1 MAAGAG
7 GQAGAAGLAASNPSR
22 QRWRLAG
29 LALAVLVAHALLVSA
44 VMMGSRLGDGRG
56 DKLPARIDVAFVR
69 ELAPAAPPA
78 AAATRL
84 RAAPPA
90 ARLPAVAARRPRP
103 AASAPAQGE
112 RVDLEPAPPP
122 PTGAAAMPGAEPP
135 PSAAATEVQPRAA
148 VAEPASLAA
157 AAAVEG
163 GTASASPEANPARD
177 SVAQPEPPQLQPQ
190 PLQPLTASFDWPP
203 STRLSYRLNG
213 HYRGPVSG
221 RAQVEW
227 LRDGARYQ
235 VRMGTS
241 IGPVLSRNITSEGL
255 LTEQG
260 LAPQRFDAEQ
270 KVLFRETRRWSLRF
284 GPQHITLADGTA
296 VPTLPGAQD
305 EASQFVQLTW
315 LFTTQPERLK
325 VGQAVDMPLIINR
338 NLMRWTYDVVAEE
351 LLHFDFGEIPSF
363 HVKPRQAAQG
373 GDLSAEIWF
382 APSLQNLPVRFLIR
396 QNTES
401 WVELTLERLPEQAQ
415 AVAR

>member
-1 MAAGAG
+1 M
-7 GQAGAAGLAASNPSR
+7 LAAHVL
-22 QRWRLAG
+22 LASS
-29 LALAVLVAHALLVSA
+29 VVSL
-44 VMMGSRLGDGRG
+44 RLGDGRG

-69 ELAPAAPPA
+69 ELAPAAPA
-78 AAATRL
+78 AAVAR
-84 RAAPPA
+84 RPAAPPA
-90 ARLPAVAARRPRP
+90 ARLPAVLAKKPLP

-112 RVDLEPAPPP
+112 RDDLQPAPPP
-122 PTGAAAMPGAEPP
+122 LPASAAAEPGTEPP
-135 PSAAATEVQPRAA
+135 PSAAASEVQPRAA
-148 VAEPASLAA
+148 VDEPTSLAA
-157 AAAVEG
+157 AEAG
-163 GTASASPEANPARD
+163 PASASPPANPA
-177 SVAQPEPPQLQPQ
+177 SNPAAHPEPQ
-190 PLQPLTASFDWPP
+190 PLQPLTAGFDWPP
-203 STRLSYRLNG
+203 STRLSYRLSG

-221 RAQVEW
+221 KAQVEW

-241 IGPVLSRNITSEGL
+241 IGPVLSRNISSEGL

-284 GPQHITLADGTA
+284 GPQHITLVDGSTVA
-296 VPTLPGAQD
+296 TLPGAQD

-325 VGQAVDMPLIINR
+325 VGQSIDMPLIVNR
-338 NLMRWTYDVVAEE
+338 SLMRWTYDVVAEE
-351 LLHFDFGEIPSF
+351 LLHFEFGEVPSF
-363 HVKPRQAAQG
+363 HVKPRRAAQA